1 MVTLPTENAFDS
13 EIREDLDQ
21 YLQATNTNAE
31 ERVKIFR
38 LAWDL
43 TMSSFGTRQTHYE
56 RYFFGDPI
64 RISSRLYTSYPKQ
77 EQLNMIK
84 TFLHADAEQ

>member
-1 MVTLPTENAFDS
+1 MVSLPSEKAFDS
-13 EIREDLDQ
+13 EIRADLDQ
-21 YLQATNTNAE
+21 YLQAQRMTAE
-31 ERVKIFR
+31 NRVKVFR

-64 RISSRLYTSYPKQ
+64 RLSSSLYRTYSKDRYVDRIS
-77 EQLNMIK
+77 E
-84 TFLHADAEQ
+84 FLELD